1 MLRRVP
7 RVLQVSVLATVI
19 LAVVASIFTSWTAG
33 ATGTGG
39 YTQTQWGP
47 LGPADRNLLV
57 AVRLAGLWESPT
69 GQQAVQQATRPE
81 VRQVGSNLGV
91 EHIELD
97 AITRDY
103 AARLGV
109 ALPAS
114 PTAQQVAWMNE
125 ITAAT
130 GTDYDRL
137 FVQRIRYAHGV
148 VLPVIAAVQVG
159 TENMLVKEFA
169 AIATEFVTRHIGY
182 LESTGL
188 VDYAELPDPPSPGLL
203 SIERGPID
211 LIVPGLVVLA
221 AILAAAGLLN
231 AMKKKPKKAAKTAP
245 AAGREPPVTGRA
257 IAAIAMPEPR
267 QATPT
272 QSGAYQITERAGTG
286 PVPRIADPQFVDGQF
301 AEPRY
306 ADAQYADAQYADAQ
320 YADAQYADGQ
330 YADGRYADAQ
340 YPDGQF
346 VDGQFA
352 DARYADARYPEPRY
366 DGSGHPGSR
375 HPGSRVHDTGPRH
388 AAVRR

>member
-1 MLRRVP
+1 MLRRIP
-7 RVLQVSVLATVI
+7 RVLQVSVLVTVL
-19 LAVVASIFTSWTAG
+19 LAVVASIATSWTSSAVG
-33 ATGTGG
+33 AGG

-69 GQQAVQQATRPE
+69 GQQAVQQASRPE

-109 ALPAS
+109 PLPAS

-137 FVQRIRYAHGV
+137 FVQRLRYAHGV
-148 VLPVIAAVQVG
+148 VLPIIAQVRTG
-159 TENMLVKEFA
+159 TENMLVQEFA
-169 AIATEFVTRHIGY
+169 TIADEFVTRHIGY
-182 LESTGL
+182 LEGTGL
-188 VDYAELPDPPSPGLL
+188 VDYNELPDPPSPGLL

-211 LIVPGLVVLA
+211 LIIPGLVVLA
-221 AILAAAGLLN
+221 ALLAAAGLLK
-231 AMKKKPKKAAKTAP
+231 AMKKKPKTSTKPATAVV
-245 AAGREPPVTGRA
+245 REPPVTGRA

-272 QSGAYQITERAGTG
+272 QSGAYQITERADTG
-286 PVPRIADPQFVDGQF
+286 PIPRMADT
-301 AEPRY
+301 
-306 ADAQYADAQYADAQ
+306 
-320 YADAQYADGQ
+320 
-330 YADGRYADAQ
+330 
-340 YPDGQF
+340 QF

-352 DARYADARYPEPRY
+352 DTQYAEAQYADARYPEPQYAEPQYAEARYADARYPEPPYPGPRY
-366 DGSGHPGSR
+366 DGSGQHPGPRYADSR
-375 HPGSRVHDTGPRH
+375 IHDTGPRH

>member
-19 LAVVASIFTSWTAG
+19 LAVVASIAVSWTSG

-39 YTQTQWGP
+39 YRQTQWGP
-47 LGPADRNLLV
+47 IGPADENLLI

-69 GQQAVQQATRPE
+69 GQQAVQQASQPE

-109 ALPAS
+109 PLPAS

-137 FVQRIRYAHGV
+137 FVQRLRYAHGV
-148 VLPVIAAVQVG
+148 VLPMIAEVRAG
-159 TENMLVKEFA
+159 TENSLMREFA
-169 AIATEFVTRHIGY
+169 DAGAVFVNRHIGY

-188 VDYAELPDPPSPGLL
+188 VDYNELPDPPSPGLL
-203 SIERGPID
+203 SLQRGPID

-221 AILAAAGLLN
+221 ALLAAAGLLN
-231 AMKKKPKKAAKTAP
+231 AMKKKPKTSAKSAP
-245 AAGREPPVTGRA
+245 AVVREPPVTGRA

-267 QATPT
+267 PAMPT
-272 QSGAYQITERAGTG
+272 QSGAYQITERAETG
-286 PVPRIADPQFVDGQF
+286 PQPRMADTQYVDGQF
-301 AEPRY
+301 ADARY

-320 YADAQYADGQ
+320 YPDARYADGQ
-330 YADGRYADAQ
+330 FADAQYADAQ
-340 YPDGQF
+340 YPD
-346 VDGQFA
+346 
-352 DARYADARYPEPRY
+352 ARYPDARYPEPRY

-375 HPGSRVHDTGPRH
+375 FPDTRVHDTGPRH